1 MVARESSAY
10 GWSIKLYDS
19 RHVLTDH
26 SLKLCEGPHFLTPP
40 VLGMRLLKPSTLM
53 RAQTAVADLQL
64 DREAMRAV
72 GARLQDEQVRDARLD
87 TFGLESFR
95 RATPVEVGGAAC
107 LANDEQLLRVRP
119 RDAGNLQLRLGLL
132 VPSPKVSSS
141 HSRVSGG
148 MVSAHVRKRRTAEG
162 TVRTTMKL

>member
-1 MVARESSAY
+1 MVAREFSAY

-26 SLKLCEGPHFLTPP
+26 RLKPCEGPHFLTPP

-107 LANDEQLLRVRP
+107 LANDEQLLRVSP

-132 VPSPKVSSS
+132 VPFAKVSSS

-148 MVSAHVRKRRTAEG
+148 MVRSAHK
-162 TVRTTMKL
+162 